1 MSLREN
7 RRAAALDRIADHMLA
22 HGLAPSS
29 LRALAKTAGTSDR
42 MLLYYFADKDEI
54 VAAALQTITARLA
67 ALLGVTTLAGRRH
80 APGVVLAEVAS
91 IIRGPAVQPYMRL
104 GLELAALAAH
114 GEQPYRRVA
123 GQIADGFAAMLAGL
137 LDIDDDAKRQAAA
150 ASLLATIDGIVLLD
164 AVGRAALATQ
174 ALDSKISSTDY
185 TD

>member
-67 ALLGVTTLAGRRH
+67 AVLGTTLLAGGRH
-80 APGVVLAEVAS
+80 APDMVLAEVVA
-91 IIRGPAVQPYMRL
+91 IIRGPLVRPYMRL

-114 GEQPYRRVA
+114 GEQPYLRVA
-123 GQIADGFAAMLAGL
+123 GAIADGFVAMLAGA
-137 LDIDDDAKRQAAA
+137 LDIADDAQRQATAA
-150 ASLLATIDGIVLLD
+150 RLLATIDGVVLLD
-164 AVGRAALATQ
+164 AVGRSPLATQ
-174 ALDSKISSTDY
+174 ALRAICHPQMSTD
-185 TD
+185 